1 MIRVLVADDHPLLR
15 EGVRAL
21 LTRAEDIQ
29 VVGEAPDGPTALLLA
44 RRLRPEV
51 LVCDLDM
58 PGTGGL
64 GVLERLAGESEET
77 RVVILSMH
85 GDDALVGEALAKGAR
100 GYVLKESVT
109 EELLLAIRTAARG
122 GTYIGSALARPLG
135 GPLPPEQ
142 RSAAAG
148 PAVNLTARELE
159 VLRLIGAGH
168 TSKSI
173 ALELGL
179 SIKTVEHYRANLLSK
194 LGATNLVGLIRAA
207 LREGLLDLDDGATA
221 ER

>member
-21 LTRAEDIQ
+21 LARAEDIQ

-51 LVCDLDM
+51 LVCDLAM
-58 PGTGGL
+58 PGAGGL
-64 GVLERLAGESEET
+64 GVLEALAGEASEVG
-77 RVVILSMH
+77 VVILSMH

-122 GTYIGSALARPLG
+122 GTYIGSALGRPLG
-135 GPLPPEQ
+135 SSGQPEA
-142 RSAAAG
+142 RSAPAA
-148 PAVNLTARELE
+148 PAVALTTRELE

-168 TSKSI
+168 TSKAI

-179 SIKTVEHYRANLLSK
+179 SVKTVEHYRANLLSK

-207 LREGLLDLDDGATA
+207 LREGLLDLGEDGG
-221 ER
+221 